1 MLLSVDLLEV
11 MVTLSFDLGHCEMA
25 ARLLGAADRQRD
37 LTGYVRSGLVSD
49 ELVPVLAGI
58 EAALG
63 RDALE
68 SARAEGRAL
77 SLERAVLYACRGR
90 ASHRRAV
97 CGWDSLTPSERQVA
111 ALVCERLTNGEIA
124 QRLFV
129 STTTV
134 KSHLTRIFTK
144 LDVANRRE
152 LAQVAAQFQCPATGS
167 HIDHNVI
174 TDSA

>member
-1 MLLSVDLLEV
+1 V
-11 MVTLSFDLGHCEMA
+11 C
-25 ARLLGAADRQRD
+25 
-37 LTGYVRSGLVSD
+37 D

-58 EAALG
+58 EADWG

-68 SARAEGRAL
+68 SARADGRAL
-77 SLERAVLYACRGR
+77 SLESAVSYARRRR

-97 CGWDSLTPSERQVA
+97 SGWDSLTPSEREVA

-144 LDVANRRE
+144 LDVTNRRE
-152 LAQVAAQFQCPATGS
+152 LALVAARS
-167 HIDHNVI
+167 
-174 TDSA
+174 